1 MRFRPGLC
9 IILLGHLIGV
19 PLAAS
24 SHCCTLLADDEK
36 AKTIKPT
43 GTITVLAT
51 LRGEIA
57 KVSDGGW
64 KIKVKYEDVVGET
77 SRATVSSTQ
86 GAANYPRYHLPPLH
100 LTNLKE
106 KKEEVELRL
115 LESTKVRFVPFT
127 GEKPKGKSPPD
138 AAAKDNKS
146 SDKPDAKPGS
156 NTTTKN
162 GDKKSK
168 EPALPGKPGEPSQL
182 AKGQI
187 VNVTVAR
194 EDFPNFS
201 RYVATVVLV
210 VGEK

>member
-1 MRFRPGLC
+1 MHFVPGAC
-9 IILLGHLIGV
+9 IILLGHLAITTA
-19 PLAAS
+19 LF
-24 SHCCTLLADDEK
+24 ADDEK
-36 AKTIKPT
+36 SKTKQPT

-115 LESTKVRFVPFT
+115 LESTKVRFVPIT
-127 GEKPKGKSPPD
+127 GEKPKGKG
-138 AAAKDNKS
+138 AKDAGSKEDKS
-146 SDKPDAKPGS
+146 NDKGDAKAGA
-156 NTTTKN
+156 NTKSAE
-162 GDKKSK
+162 KKTK

-182 AKGQI
+182 TKGQI

-201 RYVATVVLV
+201 RYVATVVIV

>member
-1 MRFRPGLC
+1 MHFFSGAC
-9 IILLGHLIGV
+9 IILVGLV
-19 PLAAS
+19 AMPTLAWGCF
-24 SHCCTLLADDEK
+24 HADDEK
-36 AKTIKPT
+36 SKTKQPA

-64 KIKVKYEDVVGET
+64 KIKVKYEDTVGEV

-115 LESTKVRFVPFT
+115 LESTKVRFVPIT
-127 GEKPKGKSPPD
+127 GEKSKGKG
-138 AAAKDNKS
+138 AKDTGSKD
-146 SDKPDAKPGS
+146 DKGGDAKAGA
-156 NTTTKN
+156 NTKSTE
-162 GDKKSK
+162 KKTK

-201 RYVATVVLV
+201 RYVATVVIV

>member
-1 MRFRPGLC
+1 MHFYPGAC
-9 IILLGHLIGV
+9 IILLGHLTIT
-19 PLAAS
+19 AA
-24 SHCCTLLADDEK
+24 LLADDEK
-36 AKTIKPT
+36 SKTKQPT

-115 LESTKVRFVPFT
+115 LESTKVRFVPIT
-127 GEKPKGKSPPD
+127 GEKPKGKGSQD
-138 AAAKDNKS
+138 TASKD
-146 SDKPDAKPGS
+146 DKKDDKTDPKAGAS
-156 NTTTKN
+156 TTKKTE
-162 GDKKSK
+162 KKTK
-168 EPALPGKPGEPSQL
+168 EPALPGKAGEPSQL